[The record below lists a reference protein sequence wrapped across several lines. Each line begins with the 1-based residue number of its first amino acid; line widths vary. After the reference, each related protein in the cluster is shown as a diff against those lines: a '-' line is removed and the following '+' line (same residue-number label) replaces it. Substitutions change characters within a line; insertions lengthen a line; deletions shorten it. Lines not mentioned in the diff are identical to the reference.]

1 MSTQILTVS
10 SKGQISLP
18 ISIRKL
24 LSINTGDKLVAY
36 TSGDVIMLKTLK
48 LPSAEEFEASLDEA
62 QKWAASVGY
71 EESDVDDIIKSTR
84 RKKRV

>member
-1 MSTQILTVS
+1 MNAQVLTVS

-18 ISIRKL
+18 VAIRKM
-24 LSINTGDKLVAY
+24 LSIDAGDKLVAY

-48 LPSAEEFEASLDEA
+48 LPSAEEFEASMDEA

-71 EESDVDDIIKSTR
+71 EESDVNEIIKSV
-84 RKKRV
+84 RKNKR

>member
-18 ISIRKL
+18 VSIRKL
-24 LSINTGDKLVAY
+24 LSINTGDKLVVY

-62 QKWAASVGY
+62 QKWALSVGY
-71 EESDVDDIIKSTR
+71 DENDVDDIVRSV
-84 RKKRV
+84 RKKKRA